1 MSTFQQ
7 LPLYTVMAHHRSEP
21 RSVLYLQFFFYNQG
35 SSIPVAYQGS
45 ILISS
50 LAACGTDVRGRR
62 HAHDRSGY
70 SHPSILSD
78 KAQTVQILS
87 CCNSIQ
93 SLSCLCLLIFL
104 NQRGSDK
111 HYSRFQQSVWP
122 TSNDPPINS

>member
-7 LPLYTVMAHHRSEP
+7 LPLYTVMAHYRPEP
-21 RSVLYLQFFFYNQG
+21 RSVPLSAILFLQPGIFDSCRLPGINLDIFSG
-35 SSIPVAYQGS
+35 SM
-45 ILISS
+45 
-50 LAACGTDVRGRR
+50 R
-62 HAHDRSGY
+62 HRSGD

-87 CCNSIQ
+87 FCNSIQ

-122 TSNDPPINS
+122 TSDDPPINS